1 MGTLAPPTVNGE
13 IDHWESDRMFTIFQG
28 LLGLAVMILLAWIV
42 SEQRSLVRPRVI
54 VAGLLCQ
61 FGLAA
66 VLLKFPSASKLFEP
80 LTALVQALQ
89 QATAAGSAFV
99 FGFIGGGAAPF
110 AVTSSSNSFVL
121 AFQALPLVLVISAL
135 SALLFHWRILPLVVR
150 GFSWLLQKTFG
161 ISGAVGFASAAN
173 VFVGMTEAPLL
184 IRPYLSGMSRSEL
197 FAVMVTGMATIAG
210 TVMVLYATFLE
221 GTIPDPVRHLLIAS
235 LISAPASL
243 LIAHVMIPSGQDP
256 AEQQA
261 SSRPPAEQIHY
272 HSAMDAV
279 TRGTLDGLQLWL
291 NIIAMLLV
299 LVALVHLVNLGLA
312 WMPEVAGAPLTLERL
327 LGWVMAPIVWLTGI
341 PWAESMTAG
350 ALMGV
355 KTVLNEFI
363 AYLQLAGLP
372 EGALSER
379 SRLIMTYSLCGFANI
394 GSLGILIGGLGV
406 LAPERRSE
414 IVALGLRALYAG
426 TLATLMT
433 GTVAGLII

>member
-1 MGTLAPPTVNGE
+1 
-13 IDHWESDRMFTIFQG
+13 MFTILQG
-28 LLGLAVMILLAWIV
+28 LLGLAVMILLAWAI
-42 SEQRSLVRPRVI
+42 SEGRSRVRPRVI

-61 FGLAA
+61 CGLAA
-66 VLLKFPSASKLFEP
+66 VLLKFPGASQLFEP
-80 LTALVQALQ
+80 LNALVRALQ

-99 FGFIGGGAAPF
+99 FGFVGGGAAPY
-110 AVTSSSNSFVL
+110 AVTSPPNGFVL

-135 SALLFHWRILPLVVR
+135 SALLFHWRVLPVIVR
-150 GFSWLLQKTFG
+150 GFSWLLRKTFG
-161 ISGAVGFASAAN
+161 IGGAVGFASAAN

-210 TVMVLYATFLE
+210 TVMVLYATLLE
-221 GTIPDPVRHLLIAS
+221 GSIPDPVRHLLIAS

-243 LIAHVMIPSGQDP
+243 LIAHVMIPPEREAAARQPSALP
-256 AEQQA
+256 EEE
-261 SSRPPAEQIHY
+261 RLRY

-299 LVALVHLVNLGLA
+299 LVALVHLANLGLA
-312 WMPEVAGAPLTLERL
+312 WIPEIAGAPLTLERL
-327 LGWVMAPIVWLTGI
+327 LGWAMAPIVWLTGI
-341 PWAESMTAG
+341 PWAESITAG

-363 AYLQLAGLP
+363 AYIRLAGLP

-406 LAPERRSE
+406 LAPERRGE
-414 IVALGLRALYAG
+414 IVDLGLRSLYAG

-433 GTVAGLII
+433 GAVVGLVI